1 MIGFVQGSQ
10 RGDREISGNLGM
22 CMVQRLG
29 GVGFRFLLIEVE
41 YLGTLTWTRAYS
53 VPSCLGC
60 RALLDLS
67 F

>member
-1 MIGFVQGSQ
+1 MYGSEA
-10 RGDREISGNLGM
+10 RGCRIYN
-22 CMVQRLG
+22 
-29 GVGFRFLLIEVE
+29 RFLLIEVE